1 MICPGSVPTVRAG
14 KALSLVD
21 TMEKTN
27 SISKTPAFHDYPAH
41 MLCFHST
48 DHEAKAAPS
57 G

>member
-27 SISKTPAFHDYPAH
+27 SISKTPAFHSYPAH

-48 DHEAKAAPS
+48 DHEVKAAPS